1 MNAPI
6 ERWCAASL
14 RIALGDEGDALIRR
28 GRPWLEAVV
37 DDVDAPPALGIVL
50 DIGRLLMGERTT
62 WTELQRVGG
71 LDRALQGYAEHLIG
85 RLRQDRLIESATM
98 AVLRLPLERRPHAV
112 ALIVDKLLR
121 RLDVTFPMIPR
132 ASLRFL
138 LAQPEEDLWTMGDAA
153 LDDPEIVAML
163 SEQFNALSAS
173 ARRTGMLLRE
183 SDVFVLEHLDALQN
197 PSQQLALEHI
207 TDAASAIERGLPRRI
222 RARARKLGTQRTKM
236 DEEGTYPT
244 GGYASVA
251 NHGSLQNLVP
261 TELAYVEDG
270 EAIDLFDLRFATNEL
285 LKYTRDES
293 VFHRQRRTVVLALDE
308 TLVAARV
315 KTAQLPW
322 QRAIVVAGALV
333 AIVRR
338 LFEQCVDDDLRV
350 ELLIPGALRAEGQ
363 LVEMLM
369 HDWLELGTLR
379 VLDSELDR
387 EQERLD
393 EMAET
398 EHVSRVQLDARE
410 ALVDLDAWI
419 DEAHRLLRELL

>member
-98 AVLRLPLERRPHAV
+98 AVLRLPFERRPHAV

-222 RARARKLGTQRTKM
+222 RARARKVGTQRTKM

-393 EMAET
+393 ELAEI

-419 DEAHRLLRELL
+419 DEAHRVLRELL